1 MVKKI
6 FLIALIFL
14 FFSCK
19 NNTDLEDCSLQFPVS
34 VTKSLSLPEVNSAQ
48 VPGGFAFLNNEGRK
62 GILLLNINGNDF
74 VAYDRLCPNDFC
86 STPMSFDGSF
96 TLECSCDGSK
106 YGIGPGI
113 GGAPQTNGF
122 DCPAIEYQVLR
133 NGNTIRIINF

>member
-1 MVKKI
+1 MLKK
-6 FLIALIFL
+6 LCLVLVIFL

-19 NNTDLEDCSLQFPVS
+19 ENTDLSGCSQQIPVT
-34 VTKSLSLPEVNSAQ
+34 VTRSLSLPELNSAQ
-48 VPGGFAFLNNEGRK
+48 VPGGFAILSNDGRK
-62 GILLLNINGNDF
+62 GIILLNINGNDF

-86 STPMSFDGSF
+86 DTPMSFDGSF
-96 TLECSCDGSK
+96 TLECTCDGSK